1 MGGPIDT
8 ALGIA
13 DDAWNELQRSP
24 YIRQQ
29 VGIAPV
35 RMPDIS
41 LEEVRRHSAVGR
53 ELVRRVD
60 DVNLSELPREIKLTL
75 RLVRFRALTWS
86 KEADWYWT
94 VLDPLGV
101 GFFGMFLPSAYC
113 GGFLLN
119 TVNGLL
125 ASFRFLESGDID
137 GYLALVTDY
146 GRLVEQFAA
155 RTIAQAERG
164 MRMPK
169 AQVEP
174 ARSLLSGFKSGLRDA
189 LGVTP
194 ERLGDLME
202 AGVTAELERR
212 IVKDIEPAYD
222 RAIGALSDD
231 YFGRAPEDVG
241 LRQYPGGGQIY
252 ADLVKIHTT
261 LDASP
266 EEVHAR
272 GHRRMSEIAASMSA
286 IRNELGLDDN
296 DEAFSN
302 HLNQQASWRA
312 HTTEGVAAFFQRY
325 IDRLKPR
332 IAEYFELLPSA
343 PYGVAPLPRALEGS
357 MTYGYYAVPRGE
369 HPEGRYLF
377 NSANL
382 TKQPLHTLGS
392 LTYHE
397 LAPGHHL
404 HLATQQENTSL
415 HPFNRYSFVNAYSEG
430 WAEYAA
436 TLAGEMGMYEQPEER
451 YGRLVFDALLTCRL
465 VVDTGM
471 NSLGWSLERARE
483 YMRKHTAMTEAEIR
497 SESLRYSC
505 DIPGQSL
512 AYKLGE
518 THILMLRARMMRARG
533 EDFSIKDFHA
543 AILGPGALPLQDL
556 EWHIEN
562 EIDRLAASPKR

>member
-1 MGGPIDT
+1 VGGPIET
-8 ALGIA
+8 ARAIA
-13 DDAWNELQRSP
+13 DEAWKELQRSP
-24 YIRQQ
+24 YIRHQ

-41 LEEVRRHSAVGR
+41 LEEVQRHSAVGCA
-53 ELVRRVD
+53 LVRRLD
-60 DVNLSELPREIKLTL
+60 HVNFSELPHEIKLTL

-94 VLDPLGV
+94 VVDPLGV
-101 GFFGMFLPSAYC
+101 GFFGMFLPTAYC
-113 GGFLLN
+113 GGLLLN
-119 TVNGLL
+119 TVNALL
-125 ASFRFLESGDID
+125 ASFRFLESGDVD
-137 GYLALVTDY
+137 RYFALVTDY

-174 ARSLLSGFKSGLRDA
+174 ARSLLTGFKSGLRDA

-194 ERLGDLME
+194 ERLGDLMKE
-202 AGVTAELERR
+202 GIVAELERR
-212 IVKDIEPAYD
+212 IVKDVEPAYD
-222 RAIGALSDD
+222 RAIGALSDN
-231 YFGRAPEDVG
+231 YFERAPETVG
-241 LRQYPGGGQIY
+241 LGQYAGGEQIY
-252 ADLVKIHTT
+252 ADLVKVHTT
-261 LDASP
+261 LDVSP

-272 GHRRMSEIAASMSA
+272 GHRRMSEIAASMST
-286 IRNELGLDDN
+286 IRNELGFDGN
-296 DEAFSN
+296 EATFAA

-332 IAEYFELLPSA
+332 IAEYFELLPRA
-343 PYGVAPLPRALEGS
+343 PYGVASLPEALEGS

-369 HPEGRYLF
+369 RPEGRYLF

-382 TKQPLHTLGS
+382 TKQPLYTLGS

-397 LAPGHHL
+397 LVPGHHL

-451 YGRLVFDALLTCRL
+451 YGRLVFDAFLTCRL

-471 NSLGWSLERARE
+471 NSMGWSLERARE
-483 YMRKHTAMTEAEIR
+483 YMRKHTAMTEAENR

-512 AYKLGE
+512 AYKLGDL
-518 THILMLRARMMRARG
+518 HVLMLRARMKRALG
-533 EDFSIKDFHA
+533 EDFSIKAFHA

-562 EIDRLAASPKR
+562 EIERLTRPA